1 MSAPELP
8 ARVRFRDS
16 VSIRLGPE
24 RGFLF
29 DQRSGR
35 VFSLNGSAT
44 LAAARLHAGAAPT
57 DVIAAM
63 VEAFDVDA
71 ATVRAD
77 LARLVAQLVEEG
89 LVESHG

>member
-1 MSAPELP
+1 MGARELP
-8 ARVRFRDS
+8 ARIRFLDS

-44 LAAARLHAGAAPT
+44 LAASRFHDGAATT
-57 DVIAAM
+57 DVIAAV

-71 ATVRAD
+71 ATVRSD
-77 LARLVAQLVEEG
+77 LARLVAHLVEEG

>member
-1 MSAPELP
+1 MGARELP
-8 ARVRFRDS
+8 ARVRFLDS
-16 VSIRLGPE
+16 VSIRLGSE

-29 DQRSGR
+29 EQRSGH

-44 LAAARLHAGAAPT
+44 LAAAGFRDGIPT
-57 DVIAAM
+57 ADVIASV

-77 LARLVAQLVEEG
+77 LARLVAQLLEEG